1 MAFILLMHQKIRA
14 LLQAFCK
21 GQADRQNNR
30 IIFMGSRNNGVCQFL
45 RIFRL
50 VLTSPSIN
58 NNRFGTLCLDGGNV
72 LLQKLLECRNALFCN
87 RFRRH
92 TLQNDNIKHRI
103 DQIAL
108 LIFLGIRIH
117 FMRTH
122 VLFDIMIGE
131 TAGADRNDAG
141 FPILFVFSCQASQIA
156 VNTAVIEAVRVA
168 DDQAGFR

>member
-1 MAFILLMHQKIRA
+1 MSTTIGSAPFALMVA
-14 LLQAFCK
+14 TCCF
-21 GQADRQNNR
+21 
-30 IIFMGSRNNGVCQFL
+30 
-45 RIFRL
+45 
-50 VLTSPSIN
+50 
-58 NNRFGTLCLDGGNV
+58 
-72 LLQKLLECRNALFCN
+72 QKLLECRNALFCN

-141 FPILFVFSCQASQIA
+141 FSNPVCFLVSSLSNSCEHRSYRSCKSCRRSGRFSVNDFLISVTFGATEVSKAKAEEHNSAAVKAGMRTFFHLILRRARKGPVCS
-156 VNTAVIEAVRVA
+156 
-168 DDQAGFR
+168 